1 MKLPR
6 SKKIT
11 DGWFLSCCRAV
22 IAAAFLLVLALP
34 QPAQTEEGAAPPAA
48 VEAQT
53 AKAPDAG
60 PSPIPEVNDGFEYKR
75 EGRPDPFM
83 PFAQVVLQGAAE
95 EEILTGMRRFEPGQ
109 LRLVAIVAKGK
120 SYRAM
125 VEDSAG
131 KGYTIDRGTLIG
143 RTGVVEDIAPNQVI
157 IKETTYTMAG
167 ERRFNTVEMLLKTRG
182 EEE

>member
-11 DGWFLSCCRAV
+11 DGWFLSCCSAV

-34 QPAQTEEGAAPPAA
+34 RPAQSEEAAAPAA
-48 VEAQT
+48 VATQT
-53 AKAPDAG
+53 AKKPDAG
-60 PSPIPEVNDGFEYKR
+60 PPPIPEVNDGFEYKR
-75 EGRPDPFM
+75 EGRPDPFL

-143 RTGVVEDIAPNQVI
+143 RTGVVEDIAPNLVI